1 MNEKDLELLYE
12 MYLCWKNRHK
22 SDADAQFDLLFE
34 AVEKRMKE
42 LHTEIEVLT
51 AIINENK

>member
-1 MNEKDLELLYE
+1 MNEKDLEVLYE

-34 AVEKRMKE
+34 AVEKRMKALNE
-42 LHTEIEVLT
+42 EIEVLT
-51 AIINENK
+51 AIINEKK

>member
-1 MNEKDLELLYE
+1 MDEKDLELLYE
-12 MYLCWKNRHK
+12 IYLCWKNRNK

-51 AIINENK
+51 AIVSENK